1 MACCC
6 ETRGGSPPL
15 LIDTDVTVT
24 DPDTPD
30 TGGGVLKVF
39 NNVVDAADRLAIRNQ
54 GPGAGLIGVSGANV
68 TFGGD
73 VIGTFSGGVSTTPLT
88 ITLNAAARYASV
100 HALLRNV
107 TFQNTSA
114 TPVTTARTLRVSYHN
129 GLERIVSK
137 TLNVVATIPQPV
149 LNSGL
154 STGQPAAINPLT
166 VGTNPNTKRRHLRH
180 APDNTAPAAL
190 DTASAAQRRA
200 NRRRGI

>member
-6 ETRGGSPPL
+6 ETCGGSPPL

-39 NNVVDAADRLAIRNQ
+39 TNVVDAADRLAIRNQ
-54 GPGAGLIGVSGANV
+54 GPGAGLIGTSGANV
-68 TFGGD
+68 TFGGV

-88 ITLNAAARYASV
+88 ITLNAAARYASIQ
-100 HALLRNV
+100 ALLRNV

-114 TPVTTARTLRVSYHN
+114 TPVTTARTLRDSYHN

-137 TLNVVATIPQPV
+137 TLNVIATIPQPV
-149 LNSGL
+149 PNSGL
-154 STGQPAAINPLT
+154 STGKPAAINPLT

-180 APDNTAPAAL
+180 VPDNTAPAVL
-190 DTASAAQRRA
+190 NTASAAQRRA